1 MHIRKALKCFWT
13 TINIYIYIYI
23 FLFSFGIV
31 KRVLIICS
39 PQLFLH
45 LKKCKMF
52 SEDRVRFYGVEISLA
67 ITYLHE
73 QGVVYRDLKLENLLL
88 DRDGHVK
95 VCP

>member
-1 MHIRKALKCFWT
+1 
-13 TINIYIYIYI
+13 
-23 FLFSFGIV
+23 
-31 KRVLIICS
+31 
-39 PQLFLH
+39 
-45 LKKCKMF
+45 MF